1 LNKEIFI
8 LEFENIIKE
17 KNDLQEKTYNLEKFI
32 YSSKIKEKTKIEQM
46 LLKEQL
52 NYMRNYLEILRERI
66 NIIK

>member
-1 LNKEIFI
+1 M
-8 LEFENIIKE
+8 EFENTIKE

-32 YSSKIKEKTKIEQM
+32 YSAKFKEKTKIEQM

-52 NYMRNYLEILRERI
+52 NYMRNYLGVLKERI

>member
-1 LNKEIFI
+1 M
-8 LEFENIIKE
+8 EFENIIKE

>member
-1 LNKEIFI
+1 M
-8 LEFENIIKE
+8 EFENIIKE

-52 NYMRNYLEILRERI
+52 NYMRNYLEILKERI

>member
-1 LNKEIFI
+1 

-52 NYMRNYLEILRERI
+52 NYMRNYLEILKERI